1 MTLVRSPHSVSMEP
15 QAATSL
21 PAGPQPTSSHPTAQ
35 TARETLLPRA
45 VVITAIVLA
54 ALLPIIL
61 FLSVVVV
68 MLSTNYNF
76 LSWME

>member
-1 MTLVRSPHSVSMEP
+1 MEP

-21 PAGPQPTSSHPTAQ
+21 PAGPRTTSSQPAAR
-35 TARETLLPRA
+35 TARETPLPRF
-45 VVITAIVLA
+45 VVVTAIVLA
-54 ALLPIIL
+54 AALPIIL

-76 LSWME
+76 MAWME

>member
-1 MTLVRSPHSVSMEP
+1 MEP

-21 PAGPQPTSSHPTAQ
+21 PAGPHTTSSHPTAQ
-35 TARETLLPRA
+35 TARETPLPRF
-45 VVITAIVLA
+45 VVVTAIVLA
-54 ALLPIIL
+54 AALPIIL

-76 LSWME
+76 LGWME